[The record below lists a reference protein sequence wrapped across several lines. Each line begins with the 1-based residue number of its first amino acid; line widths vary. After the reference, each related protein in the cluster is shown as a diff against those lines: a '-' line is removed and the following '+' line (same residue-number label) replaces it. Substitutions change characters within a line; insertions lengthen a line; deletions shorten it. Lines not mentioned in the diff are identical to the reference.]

1 MACEINRESPDDLD
15 ALEHII
21 KEGTITEESI
31 FDFQAVMEDAAA
43 ELAVKHLIGEVVP
56 EGDIEQHMKD
66 RYGEHWERYLLATK
80 IVALTAANPIISD
93 MVREYIWQYA
103 PSGKTDKGEMIEA
116 PLFGTGGLTTE
127 QYNKLN
133 KADKLK
139 QSLKVMSKD
148 DLMVI
153 YSKVFQFATAGTG
166 SKFGK
171 GVIGSFMTQFF
182 GGKQ

>member
-66 RYGEHWERYLLATK
+66 ILILGQT
-80 IVALTAANPIISD
+80 LT
-93 MVREYIWQYA
+93 V
-103 PSGKTDKGEMIEA
+103 T
-116 PLFGTGGLTTE
+116 
-127 QYNKLN
+127 
-133 KADKLK
+133 
-139 QSLKVMSKD
+139 
-148 DLMVI
+148 
-153 YSKVFQFATAGTG
+153 
-166 SKFGK
+166 
-171 GVIGSFMTQFF
+171 
-182 GGKQ
+182 